1 MKGQHWTVTRS
12 QLGHPAAERRWDR
25 AYQLLL
31 TMPATGPDIPDA
43 DTPTGAPEESR
54 HAGSRLRSGLDP
66 APSRG
71 AEH

>member
-1 MKGQHWTVTRS
+1 MKGQHWTVVQR

-31 TMPATGPDIPDA
+31 STPAAAPGALEP

-54 HAGSRLRSGLDP
+54 HASSRLRPGIDP
-66 APSRG
+66 APGRG